1 MKNTGFRARLDMPGL
16 TQGLRWFIAGIL
28 ALGLLTGSTGALR
41 AQVKVEVVMD
51 QDQFVPGESVPV
63 SVRVINHSGQTLHF
77 GEEDWLSY
85 SVESRDGFIVDK
97 SGESPVAHGFE
108 VQSAD
113 MATQHSD
120 LGPFFNLTKAG
131 RYKVT
136 VTVRIKD
143 WGTELTS
150 EPKNFT
156 IIRGFKLWEQEF
168 GMPEAPATNSGPPE
182 TRKYILQQAT
192 YLKSMRLYLRLTD
205 PAETKVFRVQRIGP
219 MVSFSRPQTLLDKG
233 NNLHLL
239 YEEGARTF
247 IYTVA
252 SPDGEIALRQTY
264 YYSDSGPRL
273 HMDDAGKIS
282 VDGGLRRVAAND
294 LPPTKTVTLSN
305 DPALPK
311 P

>member
-1 MKNTGFRARLDMPGL
+1 MKNTGFRAPLHTPGR
-16 TQGLRWFIAGIL
+16 TQGLRWFLAGVL
-28 ALGLLTGSTGALR
+28 ALGLLTGSTGAVR

-63 SVRVINHSGQTLHF
+63 AVRVINHSGQTLHF
-77 GEEDWLSY
+77 GEENWLSY

-97 SGESPVAHGFE
+97 TGESPVAHGFE

-113 MATQHSD
+113 MATQHAD
-120 LGPFFNLTKAG
+120 LGPFFNLTRAG

-136 VTVRIKD
+136 ATVRIKD

-168 GMPEAPATNSGPPE
+168 GMPQSSAANSGPPE

-205 PAETKVFRVQRIGP
+205 LAETKVFRVQRIGP
-219 MVSFSRPQTLLDKG
+219 MVSFSRLQTQLDKG
-233 NNLHLL
+233 NNLHVL

-252 SPDGEIALRQTY
+252 SPDGEITLRQTY
-264 YYSDSGPRL
+264 YYTDSGPRL
-273 HMDDAGKIS
+273 QMDDAGKIS
-282 VDGGLRRVAAND
+282 VAGGLRRVASND

-305 DPALPK
+305 DPAPPK

>member
-1 MKNTGFRARLDMPGL
+1 MKNTGFGARLPMTARLGI
-16 TQGLRWFIAGIL
+16 LRLFIAGVLVLVLL
-28 ALGLLTGSTGALR
+28 AVSTATLP

-63 SVRVINHSGQTLHF
+63 AVRVINHSGQTLHF
-77 GEEDWLSY
+77 GEEDWVNY
-85 SVESRDGFIVDK
+85 SVESRDGFIVVK
-97 SGESPVAHGFE
+97 TGEPPAAHNFDVA
-108 VQSAD
+108 SAD

-120 LGPFFNLTKAG
+120 LGPFFNLARAG

-136 VTVRIKD
+136 ATVRIKD
-143 WGTELTS
+143 WGAELTS

-168 GMPEAPATNSGPPE
+168 GMPLASTNNSSPPE

-205 PAETKVFRVQRIGP
+205 PGETKVFRVQRIGP
-219 MVSFSRPQTLLDKG
+219 MVSFSRVQSELDKG

-247 IYTVA
+247 IYTEI
-252 SPDGEIALRQTY
+252 SPDGEVTLRQTFY
-264 YYSDSGPRL
+264 YTDSGPRL
-273 HMDDAGKIS
+273 QMDDAGKIS
-282 VDGGLRRVAAND
+282 VAGGLRRVASND
-294 LPPTKTVTLSN
+294 LPPPTTVTLSN
-305 DPALPK
+305 DPAPTK

>member
-1 MKNTGFRARLDMPGL
+1 M
-16 TQGLRWFIAGIL
+16 IAAIL
-28 ALGLLTGSTGALR
+28 ALGLLTGSTGTLR
-41 AQVKVEVVMD
+41 AQVKVEIVMD
-51 QDQFVPGESVPV
+51 QDQFVPGESVPAA
-63 SVRVINHSGQTLHF
+63 VRVINHSGQTLHF
-77 GEEDWLSY
+77 GEENWVSY

-97 SGESPVAHGFE
+97 TGDPTVAHGFE

-113 MATQHSD
+113 MATQHAD
-120 LGPFFNLTKAG
+120 LAPFFNLTRAG

-136 VTVRIKD
+136 ATVRIKD

-150 EPKNFT
+150 EPKNFA
-156 IIRGFKLWEQEF
+156 IIRGFKLWEQVF
-168 GMPEAPATNSGPPE
+168 GMPESPAASPGPPE
-182 TRKYILQQAT
+182 ARKYILQQAT

-219 MVSFSRPQTLLDKG
+219 MVSFSRPQTQLDKG

-252 SPDGEIALRQTY
+252 NPDGEITLRQTY
-264 YYSDSGPRL
+264 YYTDAGPRL
-273 HMDDAGKIS
+273 QMDDAGKIS
-282 VDGGLRRVAAND
+282 VAGGLRRVAADD
-294 LPPTKTVTLSN
+294 LPPVKTVTLSN
-305 DPALPK
+305 DPAPPK